1 MTLVDERR
9 QYPRFSADG
18 LNVALR
24 AQHRANLD
32 SSNATNPPLI
42 PLDFNQFGLSVLS
55 THSFQ
60 VGERVF
66 LHICEEN
73 GSVLDVNGV
82 VKSRTK
88 KGESYRFGV
97 AFDFKHDVAEHLF
110 MSSLAERESQVP

>member
-18 LNVALR
+18 LNVALKTLSG
-24 AQHRANLD
+24 AEVD
-32 SSNATNPPLI
+32 PDNPSVV

-55 THSFQ
+55 QHNFQ
-60 VGERVF
+60 IGEAVS

-82 VKSRTK
+82 IKSRTK
-88 KGESYRFGV
+88 KGESFRFGV
-97 AFDFKHDVAEHLF
+97 AFDFRHDAGEHLLVP
-110 MSSLAERESQVP
+110 SLSERELQVL

>member
-1 MTLVDERR
+1 MTPIDERR

-18 LNVALR
+18 LNVALS
-24 AQHRANLD
+24 AQHRAYIG
-32 SSNATNPPLI
+32 STVPTNPSLV

-60 VGERVF
+60 IGEQVS

-82 VKSRTK
+82 IKSRTK

-97 AFDFKHDVAEHLF
+97 AFDFQHDVAEHLLV
-110 MSSLAERESQVP
+110 SSLVERESQVL